1 MSEFSYG
8 NLLSSV
14 QKKIFPNGVA
24 YDIMKRLDSMT
35 VFSEAAPEN
44 LDAFDKTTGGIQ
56 ARAMNLFSSVDTN
69 NIEEMKIACRDAGMF
84 VKVDSVETEYI
95 ADKEETGSLAVY
107 TFTDGKGNEVSIA
120 NINIQ
125 DAIREQQESMDTML
139 NGLVSEI
146 LTGSIQL
153 PPSPYEEN
161 EQAA

>member
-35 VFSEAAPEN
+35 VFNEEVPEN

-56 ARAMNLFSSVDTN
+56 SRAMNLFKSIDTN
-69 NIEEMKIACRDAGMF
+69 NVEEMKIACRDAGMF

-95 ADKEETGSLAVY
+95 ADKEETGSLSVY
-107 TFTDGKGNEVSIA
+107 TFTDVKGNEVSIT
-120 NINIQ
+120 NINVQ
-125 DAIREQQESMDTML
+125 EAVQEQQQAMDGML
-139 NGLVSEI
+139 NDLVSEI
-146 LTGSIQL
+146 LSGSISL
-153 PPSPYEEN
+153 PESPYEEA
-161 EQAA
+161 QAA

>member
-35 VFSEAAPEN
+35 VFNEEVPEN

-56 ARAMNLFSSVDTN
+56 SRAMNLFKSIDTN
-69 NIEEMKIACRDAGMF
+69 NVEEMKIACRDAGMF

-95 ADKEETGSLAVY
+95 ADKEETGSLSVY
-107 TFTDGKGNEVSIA
+107 TFTDGKGNEVSIT
-120 NINIQ
+120 NINVQ
-125 DAIREQQESMDTML
+125 EAVQEQQQAMDGML
-139 NGLVSEI
+139 NDLVSEI
-146 LTGSIQL
+146 LSGSISI
-153 PPSPYEEN
+153 PESPYEEA
-161 EQAA
+161 QAA